1 MFLRTLSLM
10 RKEFIH
16 IIRDPRT
23 LAVMIITPLMQLILL
38 GYAASTDIDHLRTAI
53 YDGDKSRQS
62 RHLIEAYQA
71 SNYFDVIAYA
81 ENEKDVAYLL
91 DHGDVYGALI
101 IPAGYG
107 QKMVARERAEVAFI
121 IDGSDPTVAGN
132 IFSAAQSVGQAYST
146 RVIQQD
152 LEVFVVNEVP
162 GVEVRPRVWYNPDME
177 STYFTIPGLMVMVLF
192 LFTTLFTSSSIVRE
206 RELGTIEQLI
216 VTPIRSIEL
225 VVAKV
230 APYVLISFFI
240 ILEVLVIGVFL
251 FGVPINGSVGL
262 LLALSALFLVTALGI
277 GIFIS
282 SVAKSQQ
289 EALLMTFATVLPTIF
304 LSGFFFPF
312 DAMPQWLQWLSH
324 IIPARYALQIVRGIM
339 LKGVGVAVLWEQIL
353 AVSIFSAIIITLAAT
368 TFKKKLD

>member
-38 GYAASTDIDHLRTAI
+38 GYAASTDIDHLRTAV
-53 YDGDKSRQS
+53 YDGDRSPHSRN
-62 RHLIEAYQA
+62 LIEAYQA
-71 SNYFDVIAYA
+71 SNYFDIVAHVDNEA
-81 ENEKDVAYLL
+81 EIAYLL

-107 QKMVARERAEVAFI
+107 RDVAGLNWTDVAFV
-121 IDGSDPTVAGN
+121 IDGSDPTVAGKVLS
-132 IFSAAQSVGQAYST
+132 SAQAVGQAYST
-146 RVIQQD
+146 NVVKED
-152 LEVFVVNEVP
+152 LSAFLTGMP
-162 GVEVRPRVWYNPDME
+162 GVEVRPRVWYNPDMK

-240 ILEVLVIGVFL
+240 ILEVLVIGVLL
-251 FGVPINGSVGL
+251 FDVPINGSLGL
-262 LLALSALFLVTALGI
+262 LLGLSALFLVTALGI

-282 SVAKSQQ
+282 SIAKSQQ

-312 DAMPQWLQWLSH
+312 DAMPEWLQFISH
-324 IIPARYALQIVRGIM
+324 IIPARYALIIVRGIM
-339 LKGVGVAVLWEQIL
+339 LKGVGVAVLYEQIM
-353 AVSIFSAIIITLAAT
+353 AVVIFSAVIITLAAT

>member
-1 MFLRTLSLM
+1 MLLRTLSLI

-16 IIRDPRT
+16 IRRDPRT

-38 GYAASTDIDHLRTAI
+38 GYAATTDIDHLRTAV
-53 YDGDKSRQS
+53 YDGDKSPQS
-62 RHLIEAYQA
+62 RALVEAYRA
-71 SNYFDVIAYA
+71 SNYFDIVAYV
-81 ENEKDVAYLL
+81 ENESDVAYLL
-91 DHGDVYGALI
+91 DHGDVYGALV

-107 QKMVARERAEVAFI
+107 RAMLAREATNVAFV

-132 IFSAAQSVGQAYST
+132 IFAAAQSVGQAYST
-146 RVIQQD
+146 NIVRQD
-152 LEVFVVNEVP
+152 LGGLINRMP
-162 GVEVRPRVWYNPDME
+162 GLEVRPRVWYNPDMV

-216 VTPIRSIEL
+216 VTPIRSLEL

-230 APYVLISFFI
+230 APYVIISFFI
-240 ILEVLVIGVFL
+240 ILEVLVIGVLL
-251 FGVPINGSVGL
+251 FGVPINGSVAL
-262 LLALSALFLVTALGI
+262 LLGLSALFLVTALGI

-282 SVAKSQQ
+282 SIAKSQQ

-312 DAMPQWLQWLSH
+312 DAMPRWLQLLSH
-324 IIPARYALQIVRGIM
+324 IIPARYALVIVRGIM
-339 LKGVGVAVLWEQIL
+339 LKGVGVTVLYEQIV
-353 AVSIFSAIIITLAAT
+353 AVVIFSLVIITLAAT
-368 TFKKKLD
+368 TFRKKLD

>member
-16 IIRDPRT
+16 IMRDPRT

-38 GYAASTDIDHLRTAI
+38 GYAASTDIDHLRTAV
-53 YDGDKSRQS
+53 YDGDKTPQS
-62 RHLIEAYQA
+62 RDLIEAYQA
-71 SNYFDVIAYA
+71 SNYFDIIAYPTG
-81 ENEKDVAYLL
+81 EEEVAYLL
-91 DHGDVYGALI
+91 DHGDVYGALM

-107 QKMVARERAEVAFI
+107 QEIEAGHMVDVGFV
-121 IDGSDPTVAGN
+121 IDGSDPTVAGAVLS
-132 IFSAAQSVGQAYST
+132 SAQAVGQAFS
-146 RVIQQD
+146 
-152 LEVFVVNEVP
+152 VNIVQEEMGSVMSQRS
-162 GVEVRPRVWYNPDME
+162 GVEVRSRVWYNPDMK

-192 LFTTLFTSSSIVRE
+192 LFTTLFTSSSIVKE

-240 ILEVLVIGVFL
+240 ILEVLVIGVLL
-251 FGVPINGSVGL
+251 FGVPINGSLAL
-262 LLALSALFLVTALGI
+262 LLGLSALFLVTALGI

-312 DAMPQWLQWLSH
+312 DAMPEWLQFISH
-324 IIPARYALQIVRGIM
+324 IIPARYALKIVRGIM
-339 LKGVGVAVLWEQIL
+339 LKGVGVEVLYEQIM
-353 AVSIFSAIIITLAAT
+353 AVVIFSGIIITLAAT

>member
-1 MFLRTLSLM
+1 MLLRTLSLI

-16 IIRDPRT
+16 IMRDPRT

-38 GYAASTDIDHLRTAI
+38 GYAASTDIDHLRTAV

-62 RHLIEAYQA
+62 RELVEAYQA
-71 SNYFDVIAYA
+71 SNYFDVIYYV
-81 ENEKDVAYLL
+81 EQESEIAYLL

-107 QKMVARERAEVAFI
+107 QEVVARDWADIGFV
-121 IDGSDPTVAGN
+121 IDGTDPTVAGSV
-132 IFSAAQSVGQAYST
+132 FSAAQTVGQAYST
-146 RVIQQD
+146 NIVQED
-152 LEVFVVNEVP
+152 FGAFVSSMP

-240 ILEVLVIGVFL
+240 ILEVLVIGVLL
-251 FGVPINGSVGL
+251 FGVPVNGSVTL
-262 LLALSALFLVTALGI
+262 LLGLSALFLVTALGI

-282 SVAKSQQ
+282 SIAKSQQ

-324 IIPARYALQIVRGIM
+324 IIPARYALVIVRGIM
-339 LKGVGVAVLWEQIL
+339 LKGVGVEVLMEQIIAVL
-353 AVSIFSAIIITLAAT
+353 IFSAVIIILAAT
-368 TFKKKLD
+368 TFSKKLD

>member
-1 MFLRTLSLM
+1 MLLRTLSLM

-16 IIRDPRT
+16 IMRDPRT

-38 GYAASTDIDHLRTAI
+38 GYAASTDIDHLRTAV
-53 YDGDKSRQS
+53 YDGDKSQQS
-62 RHLIEAYQA
+62 RALVEAYQA
-71 SNYFDVIAYA
+71 SNYFDVIYYV
-81 ENEKDVAYLL
+81 EQESEIAYLL

-107 QKMVARERAEVAFI
+107 QEVVARDWADVGFV
-121 IDGSDPTVAGN
+121 IDGTDPTVAGSVYS
-132 IFSAAQSVGQAYST
+132 SAQAVGQAYST
-146 RVIQQD
+146 NIVKED
-152 LEVFVVNEVP
+152 FGAFVNQMP

-230 APYVLISFFI
+230 APYVIISFFI
-240 ILEVLVIGVFL
+240 ILEVLVIGVLL
-251 FGVPINGSVGL
+251 FGVPVNGSVPL
-262 LLALSALFLVTALGI
+262 LLGLSALFLVTALGI

-282 SVAKSQQ
+282 SIAKSQQ

-312 DAMPQWLQWLSH
+312 DAMPEWLQWLSH
-324 IIPARYALQIVRGIM
+324 IIPARYALKIVRGIM
-339 LKGVGVAVLWEQIL
+339 LKGVGVEVLIEQIM
-353 AVSIFSAIIITLAAT
+353 AVVIFSAVIITLAAT
-368 TFKKKLD
+368 TFSKKLD

>member
-1 MFLRTLSLM
+1 MFLRTLSLI

-16 IIRDPRT
+16 IRRDPRT

-38 GYAASTDIDHLRTAI
+38 GYAASTDIDHLRTAV

-62 RHLIEAYQA
+62 RALVEAYQA
-71 SNYFDVIAYA
+71 SNYFDIIAQVDH
-81 ENEKDVAYLL
+81 EDEVAYLL

-101 IPAGYG
+101 IPAGYSQDVLAG
-107 QKMVARERAEVAFI
+107 EWADVSFV

-132 IFSAAQSVGQAYST
+132 IFAAAQSVGQAHST
-146 RVIQQD
+146 HLVHEDTGAFMRR
-152 LEVFVVNEVP
+152 LG
-162 GVEVRPRVWYNPDME
+162 GVEVRPRVWYNPDLK

-230 APYVLISFFI
+230 TPYVIISFFI
-240 ILEVLVIGVFL
+240 ILEVLVIGVLL
-251 FGVPINGSVGL
+251 FGVPVNGSVPL

-282 SVAKSQQ
+282 SIAKSQQ

-324 IIPARYALQIVRGIM
+324 IIPARYALVIVRGIM
-339 LKGVGVAVLWEQIL
+339 LKGVGVEVLYEQIIAVL
-353 AVSIFSAIIITLAAT
+353 IFSVVIITLAAT
-368 TFKKKLD
+368 TFRKKLD

>member
-1 MFLRTLSLM
+1 MLLRTLSLI

-16 IIRDPRT
+16 IMRDPRT

-38 GYAASTDIDHLRTAI
+38 GYAASTDIDHLRTAV

-62 RHLIEAYQA
+62 RELVEAYQA
-71 SNYFDVIAYA
+71 SNYFDIVAYA
-81 ENEKDVAYLL
+81 EKEIDIAYLL
-91 DHGDVYGALI
+91 DHGDAYGALI

-107 QKMVARERAEVAFI
+107 QEVVARDWADVAFV
-121 IDGSDPTVAGN
+121 IDGSDPTVAGAVL
-132 IFSAAQSVGQAYST
+132 SASQVVGQAYST
-146 RVIQQD
+146 NIVRED
-152 LEVFVVNEVP
+152 FGAFVSNMP
-162 GVEVRPRVWYNPDME
+162 GVEVRPRVWYNPDLK

-206 RELGTIEQLI
+206 KELGTIEQLI

-230 APYVLISFFI
+230 VPYVVISFFI
-240 ILEVLVIGVFL
+240 ILEVLVVGILL
-251 FGVPINGSVGL
+251 FGVPVNGSMTL
-262 LLALSALFLVTALGI
+262 LLTLSALFLVTALGI

-312 DAMPQWLQWLSH
+312 DAMPEWLQWLSH
-324 IIPARYALQIVRGIM
+324 IIPARYALIIVRGIM
-339 LKGVGVAVLWEQIL
+339 LKGVGVEVLMEQIIAVL
-353 AVSIFSAIIITLAAT
+353 IFSVVIITLAAT

>member
-1 MFLRTLSLM
+1 MLLRTWSLI

-16 IIRDPRT
+16 IMRDPRT

-38 GYAASTDIDHLRTAI
+38 GYAASTDIDHLRTAV
-53 YDGDKSRQS
+53 YDGDKSQQS
-62 RHLIEAYQA
+62 RQLIEAYQS
-71 SNYFDVIAYA
+71 SNYFDVIYYV
-81 ENEKDVAYLL
+81 EQEREIAYLL

-107 QKMVARERAEVAFI
+107 QEVAARDWADIGFV
-121 IDGSDPTVAGN
+121 IDGTDPTVAGSV
-132 IFSAAQSVGQAYST
+132 FSAAQAVGQAYST
-146 RVIQQD
+146 NIVKED
-152 LEVFVVNEVP
+152 FGAFVSQMP

-240 ILEVLVIGVFL
+240 ILEVLVIGVLL
-251 FGVPINGSVGL
+251 FGVPVNGSVPL
-262 LLALSALFLVTALGI
+262 LLGLSALFLVTALGI

-282 SVAKSQQ
+282 SIAKSQQ

-312 DAMPQWLQWLSH
+312 DAMPEWLQWLSH
-324 IIPARYALQIVRGIM
+324 IIPARYALKIVRGIM
-339 LKGVGVAVLWEQIL
+339 LKGVGVEVLMEQIMAVLL
-353 AVSIFSAIIITLAAT
+353 FSTVIITLAAT

>member
-1 MFLRTLSLM
+1 MLLRTLSLM

-16 IIRDPRT
+16 IMRDPRT

-38 GYAASTDIDHLRTAI
+38 GYAASTDIDHLRTAV

-62 RHLIEAYQA
+62 RHLIEAYQS
-71 SNYFDVIAYA
+71 SNYFDVIYYV
-81 ENEKDVAYLL
+81 EQESEIAYLL

-107 QKMVARERAEVAFI
+107 QEVVARDWADVGFV
-121 IDGSDPTVAGN
+121 IDGSDPTVAGAVYS
-132 IFSAAQSVGQAYST
+132 SAQAVGQAYST
-146 RVIQQD
+146 NIIQED
-152 LEVFVVNEVP
+152 FGTFVSQMP
-162 GVEVRPRVWYNPDME
+162 GVEVRPPVWYNPDME

-216 VTPIRSIEL
+216 VTPIRSFEL

-240 ILEVLVIGVFL
+240 ILEVLVIGVLL
-251 FGVPINGSVGL
+251 FGVPVNGSVTL

-282 SVAKSQQ
+282 SIAKSQQ

-312 DAMPQWLQWLSH
+312 DAMPEWLQWLSH

-339 LKGVGVAVLWEQIL
+339 LKGVGVEVLMEQII
-353 AVSIFSAIIITLAAT
+353 AVVIFSAVIITLAAT